1 MKPYKFEPYLKTT
14 IWGGYQIAPFKGI
27 FTAQPNIGESWEI
40 SGVPGHES
48 IAIERGIIGD
58 VDLGLNLTQ
67 LIDKYKGLLVG
78 DRVYKK
84 FGNKFPLLVKFIDS
98 RQDLSVQVH
107 PDDKLAQK
115 RHGCAGKTEMW
126 YVIKADVGSK
136 IYAGLKKPITPEE
149 YERLVAPV
157 AGNPSPVTP
166 NPFLDVIATHEAH
179 QGDLYFLPAGRLHA
193 IGAGNFLA
201 EIQQTSDITYRVYD
215 FGRVDAAGKPRELHI
230 EQAKEAIDY
239 QVWPEY
245 RTSYDSTKPNSEL
258 IHCPYFT
265 VNRVVVQVAA
275 EVDLH
280 TDSFVVVVCLWGEAN
295 INGIRVKQGETL
307 LVPASEN
314 VLYIFGNATFLTATM

>member
-1 MKPYKFEPYLKTT
+1 MKPYKFAPYLRTM

-27 FTAQPNIGESWEI
+27 YTAQPNIGESWEI
-40 SGVPGHES
+40 SSVPGHES
-48 IAIERGIIGD
+48 VAIERGLIGD
-58 VDLGLNLTQ
+58 VDLGLNLTE

-78 DRVYKK
+78 ERVYKK
-84 FGNKFPLLVKFIDS
+84 FGNTFPLLVKFIDS

-107 PDDKLAQK
+107 PDDKLAME
-115 RHGCAGKTEMW
+115 RHGCLGKTEMW
-126 YVIKADVGSK
+126 YVLKADVGSK
-136 IYAGLKKPITPEE
+136 IYSGLNRSITPEE
-149 YERLVAPV
+149 YESLATAEPV
-157 AGNPSPVTP
+157 NGHSPMQ
-166 NPFLDVIATHEAH
+166 DVIATHEAH

-193 IGAGNFLA
+193 IGAGNFLV
-201 EIQQTSDITYRVYD
+201 EIQETSDITYRVYD
-215 FGRVDAAGKPRELHI
+215 FGRKDAQGKPRELHI
-230 EQAKEAIDY
+230 EQAKDAIDY
-239 QVWPEY
+239 RVWPEY

>member
-1 MKPYKFEPYLKTT
+1 MIAT
-14 IWGGYQIAPFKGI
+14 IEDYIRLTVKDCKRLGYFVPQAE
-27 FTAQPNIGESWEI
+27 T
-40 SGVPGHES
+40 SGVVRWTQGGNVVASVRFSTNLKGAVPF
-48 IAIERGIIGD
+48 A
-58 VDLGLNLTQ
+58 VLNYT
-67 LIDKYKGLLVG
+67 YKGEPVHTELTLRFHPSNLKGETGYYYFVCPVTGLSCRNLYLVEG
-78 DRVYKK
+78 RFVSRTA
-84 FGNKFPLLVKFIDS
+84 FRPLYRKQAETKIGKRNS
-98 RQDLSVQVH
+98 S
-107 PDDKLAQK
+107 LA
-115 RHGCAGKTEMW
+115 A
-126 YVIKADVGSK
+126 
-136 IYAGLKKPITPEE
+136 
-149 YERLVAPV
+149 LVAIGKYEQLATAEPV
-157 AGNPSPVTP
+157 NGHSPMQ
-166 NPFLDVIATHEAH
+166 DVIATHEAH
-179 QGDLYFLPAGRLHA
+179 QGDLYFIPAGRLHA
-193 IGAGNFLA
+193 IGAGNFLV

>member
-1 MKPYKFEPYLKTT
+1 MKPYKFAPYLRTT

-40 SGVPGHES
+40 SAVPGHES
-48 IAIERGIIGD
+48 VAVERGIIGD
-58 VDLGLNLTQ
+58 VDLGLNLAQ

-78 DRVYKK
+78 ERIYKK
-84 FGNKFPLLVKFIDS
+84 YGNTFPLLVKFIDS

-107 PDDKLAQK
+107 PNDKLAMK
-115 RHGCAGKTEMW
+115 RHSCPGKTEMW
-126 YVIKADVGSK
+126 YVVKADVGAK
-136 IYAGLKKPITPEE
+136 IYSGLKESITPDD
-149 YERLVAPV
+149 YERLATAEPTN
-157 AGNPSPVTP
+157 GHSPMQ
-166 NPFLDVIATHEAH
+166 DVIATHESH
-179 QGDLYFLPAGRLHA
+179 QGDLFFLPAGRLHA
-193 IGAGNFLA
+193 IGAGNFLV
-201 EIQQTSDITYRVYD
+201 EIQETSDITYRVYD
-215 FGRVDAAGKPRELHI
+215 FGRKDEHGNPRELHI

-258 IHCPYFT
+258 IHCPYFI

-275 EVDLH
+275 EINLH
-280 TDSFVVVVCLWGEAN
+280 SDSFVIVVCLWGEAN